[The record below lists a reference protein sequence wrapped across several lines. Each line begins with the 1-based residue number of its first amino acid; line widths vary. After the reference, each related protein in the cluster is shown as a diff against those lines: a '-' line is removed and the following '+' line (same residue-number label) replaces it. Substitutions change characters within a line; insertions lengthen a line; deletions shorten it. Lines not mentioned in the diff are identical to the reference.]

1 MRDLEEIRPMKV
13 QYLVPGLT
21 SGHGSLQLR
30 GVGMPVTVARM
41 TVQTGDIVHM
51 DQCGAAKFPA
61 QYLPQV
67 LEYAQELRKREIESQ
82 KKYHAPD
89 FSLEKLKASVKGGY

>member
-1 MRDLEEIRPMKV
+1 
-13 QYLVPGLT
+13 
-21 SGHGSLQLR
+21 
-30 GVGMPVTVARM
+30 M

-61 QYLPQV
+61 EYLPKV
-67 LEYAQELRKREIESQ
+67 FEYAKELRKREIESQ

-89 FSLEKLKASVKGGY
+89 FSLEKLKASIKNGY